1 MHISIKPTNLNFTVP
16 VTSNTQ
22 RQTIQQPVLE
32 CRNLVAQHSTE
43 QFNGNASGTFV
54 TSDCDTE
61 DEVNILSIPY
71 LHSIYQ
77 IHSHTHK
84 FMHTHLLC
92 VIFTLKEHYGSNK
105 LQEKCLV
112 GNEHSKVG

>member
-84 FMHTHLLC
+84 FMHTHTFC
-92 VIFTLKEHYGSNK
+92 VLFLR
-105 LQEKCLV
+105 
-112 GNEHSKVG
+112 